1 LLISAYLRY
10 LSRARDEHSL
20 HSPFL
25 FSLYT
30 NTIRTDNRREPAFK
44 SIRQLRKELRQN
56 TQLIDIT
63 DLGAGSK
70 VNTSR
75 QRTIRDIAKNS
86 QKPARFG
93 RLLYRLIRRTK
104 AHTVLDLGTSLGVTT
119 AHLAEA
125 AKETGGRVTTFE
137 GCPQTAAVARQNF
150 DQLGIRN
157 VTIVIGNLDETLVE
171 QVKTLPPLDFVFFDA
186 NHRYEPTV
194 RYFETCLTNIQNDTV
209 FVFDDIHWSAEM
221 EQAWQYIKAHPAVTV
236 TVDLFWVGL
245 VFFRQEQPRQD
256 FILRF

>member
-1 LLISAYLRY
+1 LISAYLRY

-44 SIRQLRKELRQN
+44 PIRHLRKELRQN

-104 AHTVLDLGTSLGVTT
+104 AHNVLDLGTSLGVTT

>member
-1 LLISAYLRY
+1 MISAYLRY

>member
-1 LLISAYLRY
+1 MISAYLRY

-104 AHTVLDLGTSLGVTT
+104 AYNVLDLGTSLGVTT